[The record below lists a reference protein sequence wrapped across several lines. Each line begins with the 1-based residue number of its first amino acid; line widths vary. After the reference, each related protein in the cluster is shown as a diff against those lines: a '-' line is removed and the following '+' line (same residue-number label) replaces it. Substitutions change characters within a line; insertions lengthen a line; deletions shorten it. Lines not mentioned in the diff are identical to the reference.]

1 MGEIQECWLETALLH
16 FHCSEKIETQV
27 VSLELLCQGHMVVR
41 RKFVANCHVCQCW
54 VHALSRRGVS
64 RADLVLAGWLGQL
77 RW

>member
-1 MGEIQECWLETALLH
+1 MQECWLETALLH

-27 VSLELLCQGHMVVR
+27 VSLELLHQGHMVVR
-41 RKFVANCHVCQCW
+41 RKLVANCHVCQCW